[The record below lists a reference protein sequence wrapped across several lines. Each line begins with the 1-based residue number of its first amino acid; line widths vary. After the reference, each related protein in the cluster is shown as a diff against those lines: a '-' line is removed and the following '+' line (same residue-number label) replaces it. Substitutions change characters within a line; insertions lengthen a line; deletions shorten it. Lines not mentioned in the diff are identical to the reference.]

1 MTRVTGI
8 GLTLALNNQMTKRTL
23 RNFVV
28 ACCLA
33 GVALGTM
40 ACPDKGPAEKAG
52 EKIDDAVDKAKDAVK

>member
-1 MTRVTGI
+1 
-8 GLTLALNNQMTKRTL
+8 MTKRIL

-28 ACCLA
+28 AWALV
-33 GVALGTM
+33 GVVLGTI